1 MVVRRGGLGSE
12 RRIVGVHA
20 GELREVMTRG
30 SIVLMVAARLAPTAW
45 ARNWSP
51 SSLPPRRRDR
61 PHRATVVPRGRG
73 FSPAAGRATS
83 VRPCADRSPSSRR
96 SRSPPRPYPPC
107 PPHPPLPAAAL
118 THDSEERWIDFDL
131 TPGNQI
137 RFAMTLDGRPVT
149 AILDTGVSISVLA
162 RRYADAQRLTVG
174 DGGRAAAIGG
184 TVDIGKVAT
193 RTLAI
198 GGLVRS
204 GGTLAVVDLPA
215 AATGSAQ
222 AVDLL
227 VGRDL
232 TAGFALDIDYR
243 ARRFRFL
250 KSGRMPFAGVTAPLS
265 IAPDRQV
272 YVSALMLAGQRVQPV
287 IVDTGDGSAVTLSA
301 PAWRRTRAAAAPAAA
316 TTTISSGLARQV
328 EVRIEPPGGF
338 SDQIGTAGRIGSG
351 FLQRYRVLLD
361 PGAGHM
367 LLAEDAA
374 AAARPAVRSTSG
386 LLLGLASD
394 RLKVL
399 HVMRGGPAA
408 AVGFREGE
416 AICAVDG
423 TPVSRGYADSP
434 LARWVTDAPG
444 RIVALTLCGGDT
456 RALTLQRFY

>member
-1 MVVRRGGLGSE
+1 MRRLL
-12 RRIVGVHA
+12 A
-20 GELREVMTRG
+20 LL
-30 SIVLMVAARLAPTAW
+30 VLPALAAAPA
-45 ARNWSP
+45 
-51 SSLPPRRRDR
+51 
-61 PHRATVVPRGRG
+61 
-73 FSPAAGRATS
+73 PAPAL
-83 VRPCADRSPSSRR
+83 
-96 SRSPPRPYPPC
+96 
-107 PPHPPLPAAAL
+107 LPAAAL
-118 THDSEERWIDFDL
+118 THDSEDRWIAFDL

-137 RFAMTLDGRPVT
+137 RFLMTLDGRPVT
-149 AILDTGVSISVLA
+149 AILDTGVSLSVLA
-162 RRYADAQRLTVG
+162 RRFAQAHGLAIG
-174 DGGRAAAIGG
+174 AGGRAAAIGG
-184 TVDIGKVAT
+184 TVEIGAVTT
-193 RTLAI
+193 RTLAM

-250 KSGRMPFAGVTAPLS
+250 KSGRMPFAGVSAPLS

-272 YVSALMLAGQRVQPV
+272 YVSAVTLAGQRLHPV
-287 IVDTGDGSAVTLSA
+287 VVDTGDGSAVTLSA
-301 PAWRRTRAAAAPAAA
+301 PAWQRTRPAAPAASGTI
-316 TTTISSGLARQV
+316 TTTVSYGLAGPVVSDLAIVPELAVGQAVARDV

-338 SDQIGTAGRIGSG
+338 SDTIGTAGRIGSG
-351 FLQRYRVLLD
+351 LLQRYRVLLD

-367 LLAEDAA
+367 LLAEDADSA
-374 AAARPAVRSTSG
+374 AQPTLRSTSG
-386 LLLGLASD
+386 LLLGVASD

-408 AVGFREGE
+408 AAGFREGE

-423 TPVSRGYADSP
+423 APVTRGYADSR
-434 LARWVTDAPG
+434 LAGWVTAAPG
-444 RIVALTLCGGDT
+444 RTVALTLCGGDT